1 MGAERTFPREDK
13 ERRRTPSLRS
23 VPRYVSPIGARYPVQ
38 SGQAGAGRS
47 PISPV
52 YGWVLSPV
60 SEGGKKLRILI
71 YTEHGG
77 LSAPATARATAG
89 AA

>member
-1 MGAERTFPREDK
+1 MGVERTFPREDK

-38 SGQAGAGRS
+38 SGRAGAGRS

-60 SEGGKKLRILI
+60 SEGGKKVRISI
-71 YTEHGG
+71 FVGVVG
-77 LSAPATARATAG
+77 D
-89 AA
+89 